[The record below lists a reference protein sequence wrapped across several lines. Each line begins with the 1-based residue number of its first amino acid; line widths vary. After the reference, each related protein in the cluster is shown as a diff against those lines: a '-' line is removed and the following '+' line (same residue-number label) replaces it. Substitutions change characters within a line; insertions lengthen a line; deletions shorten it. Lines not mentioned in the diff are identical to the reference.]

1 MALLHRI
8 FTDFHAVARFSLIF
22 FNRNYSHIVL
32 KKPAQDNFRVQHI
45 QLMVNGRIVF
55 IIDAAWL
62 NGVDP
67 GAPPEN

>member
-8 FTDFHAVARFSLIF
+8 FTDFHAITHFSLIF
-22 FNRNYSHIVL
+22 FNRNYSHTVI
-32 KKPAQDNFRVQHI
+32 KKPAQDDFHVQHI

-62 NGVDP
+62 TSVDP
-67 GAPPEN
+67 GAPFED